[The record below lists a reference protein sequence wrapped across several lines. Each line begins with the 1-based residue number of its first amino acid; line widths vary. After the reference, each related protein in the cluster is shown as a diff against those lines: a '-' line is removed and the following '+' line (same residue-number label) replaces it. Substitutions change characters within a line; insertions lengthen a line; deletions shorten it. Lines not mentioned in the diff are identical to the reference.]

1 MKTDSADQQADISD
15 IPEQTRFNKIA
26 DKLVNQKKKI
36 KKENTRNLHST
47 RKNTT
52 NNWWLEIVLA
62 PYKNG
67 ISENF
72 KFAWYSF

>member
-52 NNWWLEIVLA
+52 NN
-62 PYKNG
+62 
-67 ISENF
+67 
-72 KFAWYSF
+72 